1 MTGNARGILR
11 LTVIF
16 GLSFYLISLSGEAWA
31 RGPGGSGRARPN
43 VSRQG
48 PAGSGSFQPTRE
60 STRRSERPAPKQ
72 RDRTAPSDRQ
82 DVSRDQTDARRVNQR
97 ERDPD
102 REVEDRRNER
112 RDDGRDYYDDRR
124 DDRRD
129 YYDDRRDDRRDYYEI
144 RRHYVRGARYSASW
158 WTRSCSR
165 ATIVVADGYTYY
177 RCDDYWFSRTYYGGD
192 VIYTVTDAPPGY

>member
-1 MTGNARGILR
+1 MTGNVRGILR

-48 PAGSGSFQPTRE
+48 PAGSGSFQPTRTRE
-60 STRRSERPAPKQ
+60 STRRSERPAPQQ
-72 RDRTAPSDRQ
+72 RDRTVPSDRQ

-102 REVEDRRNER
+102 REVEDRRDER
-112 RDDGRDYYDDRR
+112 RDDYDDRR

-129 YYDDRRDDRRDYYEI
+129 YYDDRRHI
-144 RRHYVRGARYSASW
+144 ARGMRYSASW

-165 ATIVVADGYTYY
+165 ATIIVVDGYTYY
-177 RCDDYWFSRTYYGGD
+177 HCDNFWFSRTYYGGD
-192 VIYTVTDAPPGY
+192 VVYTVTDTPSGY

>member
-1 MTGNARGILR
+1 MTGTVRGILR

-16 GLSFYLISLSGEAWA
+16 GLSVYLISLSGEAWA

-48 PAGSGSFQPTRE
+48 PAGSGSFQPTRTRE
-60 STRRSERPAPKQ
+60 STRRSERPAPNQ
-72 RDRTAPSDRQ
+72 RDRTVPSNRQ
-82 DVSRDQTDARRVNQR
+82 DVSRDQTDSRRVNQR
-97 ERDPD
+97 EPDRD

-112 RDDGRDYYDDRR
+112 RDDYDDRR

-129 YYDDRRDDRRDYYEI
+129 YYDDRRDDRRDYYDD
-144 RRHYVRGARYSASW
+144 RRHYARGRRYSASW

-165 ATIVVADGYTYY
+165 ATIVIVDGYTYY
-177 RCDDYWFSRTYYGGD
+177 RCDNFWFSRTYYGGD
-192 VIYTVTDAPPGY
+192 VIYTVTDTPPGY